1 MDRDKELKKIK
12 SAQSL
17 TFTLGIL
24 SVFFLVLIGLLA
36 VPAMLAS
43 SNSQTPAAV
52 LGIALVMCALIY
64 LAVTVYFFMMHSR
77 IKKALPD
84 DLAVIEKTTSN
95 LFITTLVLAILS
107 FSSILGLIIFGFSA
121 YYFYQAKEAARNLM
135 ADQAPVQPTQ
145 PTQV

>member
-84 DLAVIEKTTSN
+84 DLAVIEKTTVIY
-95 LFITTLVLAILS
+95 LLQPWCLPYFRLVAS
-107 FSSILGLIIFGFSA
+107 LG
-121 YYFYQAKEAARNLM
+121 
-135 ADQAPVQPTQ
+135 
-145 PTQV
+145 